1 MCQRGGGGIADG
13 IWRGLTM
20 WRFLGGVA
28 SALLLVTAGLFIWK
42 AQADRQSIIPA
53 MPTVG
58 ETAPMGLA
66 DLTGPPSAS
75 EKTREEKRFS
85 RYDKD
90 RNGVVGRDEYLV
102 SRQKAFAKLDLN
114 HDGKLSFDEYTA
126 KAVIK
131 FTGADRDKN
140 GALTAVEF
148 ASTRIVRKVKPKA
161 KCVPGVRAPAVAD
174 EPEEG

>member
-1 MCQRGGGGIADG
+1 
-13 IWRGLTM
+13 M

-42 AQADRQSIIPA
+42 AQAGQQPLIPA
-53 MPTVG
+53 MPVTG
-58 ETAPMGLA
+58 EAAPMGLA
-66 DLTGPPSAS
+66 DLAGPPSAS

-90 RNGVVGRDEYLV
+90 KNGAVGRDEYLV
-102 SRQKAFAKLDLN
+102 SRQKAFAKIDLN
-114 HDGKLSFDEYTA
+114 HDGKLSFDEYAA
-126 KAVIK
+126 KAETK
-131 FTGADRDKN
+131 FASADRDKN

-148 ASTRIVRKVKPKA
+148 ASTRIVHKVKPKA
-161 KCVPGVRAPAVAD
+161 KCAPLVRAPATAE

>member
-1 MCQRGGGGIADG
+1 
-13 IWRGLTM
+13 M
-20 WRFLGGVA
+20 WRFLAGVG

-42 AQADRQSIIPA
+42 AQADRSTLIPA
-53 MPTVG
+53 MPIAG
-58 ETAPMGLA
+58 QAAPMGLT
-66 DLTGPPSAS
+66 DLTEPPSAS

-90 RNGVVGRDEYLV
+90 RNGAVGRDEYLI

-114 HDGKLSFDEYTA
+114 HDGKLGFDEYA
-126 KAVIK
+126 VKAVQK
-131 FTGADRDKN
+131 FAAADQDKN

-148 ASTRIVRKVKPKA
+148 ASTRVVHKIKPKA
-161 KCVPGVRAPAVAD
+161 KCVPLVRAPAVAD